1 MKVRVKFV
9 GEMHKKFGMEDLWLS
24 LNDKAMVKDILA
36 KLEREKG
43 VKVDLG
49 DPGVVVLV
57 NGRRIDF
64 LGGANAVLK
73 DMDEIVVMPI
83 IAGG

>member
-9 GEMHKKFGMEDLWLS
+9 GEMHKRFGMEDLWLP
-24 LNDKAMVKDILA
+24 LGEKTTVKEVLV

-43 VKVDLG
+43 IKIDLG
-49 DPGVVVLV
+49 DSSLVVLV
-57 NGRRIDF
+57 NGRRVEFI
-64 LGGANAVLK
+64 GGLSASLK

-83 IAGG
+83 VAGG

>member
-9 GEMHKKFGMEDLWLS
+9 GEMRKRFGMEDFWLI
-24 LNDKAMVKDILA
+24 LHNETTVKEILA

-43 VKVDLG
+43 IKIDLK
-49 DPGVVVLV
+49 DDSIVVLV
-57 NGRRIDF
+57 NGRRVEF
-64 LGGANAVLK
+64 LGGLTAAIK

>member
-1 MKVRVKFV
+1 MKIRLKFAGDV
-9 GEMHKKFGMEDLWLS
+9 HKKFGVADLWLP
-24 LNDKAMVKDILA
+24 LHDEATVKEILA

-43 VKVDLG
+43 IKIDLE
-49 DPGVVVLV
+49 DTSIVVLV
-57 NGRRIDF
+57 NGRRVEFI
-64 LGGANAVLK
+64 GGPNAILK

>member
-1 MKVRVKFV
+1 MKVRLKFA
-9 GEMHKKFGMEDLWLS
+9 GDTHKKFGVADLWLS
-24 LNDKAMVKDILA
+24 LHDEATVKEFLV

-43 VKVDLG
+43 IKIDLE
-49 DPGVVVLV
+49 DTSIVFLV
-57 NGRRIDF
+57 NGRRVEFI
-64 LGGANAVLK
+64 GGLSAILK

>member
-1 MKVRVKFV
+1 MKVRVRFA

-24 LNDKAMVKDILA
+24 LRDENTVKEILA

-43 VKVDLG
+43 IKIDLG
-49 DPGVVVLV
+49 DPSLVVLI
-57 NGRRIDF
+57 NGRRIEF
-64 LGGANAVLK
+64 LGGPNASLK